1 MSGIGIDRAP
11 PVLTVTLARGSAN
24 TIDAATSRRLSDV
37 FARFRDDDEL
47 RVAIVTGAGQR
58 FFCAGWDLDAAAAGE
73 GYDADFGAGGF
84 GGYAELADLRKPVI
98 AAVNGMAV
106 GGGFELVLAADLVVA
121 AGHATFFLP
130 ETSIGVIP
138 DAGSVRLP
146 RLLPRPVAIEVLIAG
161 RRLTAAEA
169 LGWGLVNRVVDGVDL
184 LDAAAELA
192 DQIVAAAPLAV
203 EAVLDLVRRTE
214 RMPVTDSMRLL
225 RSGTVDPYERMLRSD
240 DALEGPR
247 AFAERR
253 PPRWI
258 GR

>member
-1 MSGIGIDRAP
+1 MTDVQVDTTP
-11 PVLTVTLARGSAN
+11 PILTVTLARGSPN
-24 TIDAATSRRLSDV
+24 TIDAATSRQLSEV

-47 RVAIVTGAGQR
+47 RVAIITGAGGR
-58 FFCAGWDLDAAAAGE
+58 FFCAGWDLEAAAGGE
-73 GYDADFGAGGF
+73 AYDADFGAGGF
-84 GGYAELADLRKPVI
+84 GGYAELSDLRKPVI

-121 AGHATFFLP
+121 AEHATFFLP
-130 ETSIGVIP
+130 ETSVGVIP

-161 RRLTAAEA
+161 RRLSAAEA
-169 LGWGLVNRVVDGVDL
+169 LAWGLVNRVVDGADL
-184 LDAAAELA
+184 SDAALA
-192 DQIVAAAPLAV
+192 LARRVVDAAPLAV

-214 RMPVTDSMRLL
+214 HVPVTDGLRLL
-225 RSGTVDPYERMLRSD
+225 RSGTVDPYERMLRSH

-247 AFAERR
+247 AFTERR
-253 PPRWI
+253 PPRWT

>member
-1 MSGIGIDRAP
+1 MSSIEVDRAP
-11 PVLTVTLARGSAN
+11 PVLTVTLARGKAN
-24 TIDAATSRRLSDV
+24 AIDAATSRRLSEV
-37 FARFRDDDEL
+37 FTRFREDGEL
-47 RVAIVTGAGQR
+47 RVAIITGTGQR

-73 GYDADFGAGGF
+73 PYDADFGAGGF
-84 GGYAELADLRKPVI
+84 GGYAELAGLRKPVI

-121 AGHATFFLP
+121 AEHATFFLP
-130 ETSIGVIP
+130 ETSVGVIP

-169 LGWGLVNRVVDGVDL
+169 LGWGLVNRVVDGGDL
-184 LDAAAELA
+184 LDATADLA
-192 DQIVAAAPLAV
+192 DQIVASAPLAV
-203 EAVLDLVRRTE
+203 EAVLDLVQRTE
-214 RMPVTDSMRLL
+214 RMPVSDSMRLL
-225 RSGTVDPYERMLRSD
+225 RSGALDPYERMLRSH

-247 AFAERR
+247 AFTERR
-253 PPRWI
+253 PPRWT

>member
-1 MSGIGIDRAP
+1 MTDVQVDTTP
-11 PVLTVTLARGSAN
+11 PILTVTLARGGPN
-24 TIDAATSRRLSDV
+24 TIDAATSRQLSEV

-47 RVAIVTGAGQR
+47 RVAIITGAGGR
-58 FFCAGWDLDAAAAGE
+58 FFCAGWDLEAAAGGE
-73 GYDADFGAGGF
+73 AYDADFGAGGF
-84 GGYAELADLRKPVI
+84 GGYAELSDLRKPVI

-121 AGHATFFLP
+121 AEHATFFLP
-130 ETSIGVIP
+130 ETSVGVIP

-161 RRLTAAEA
+161 RRLSAAEA
-169 LGWGLVNRVVDGVDL
+169 LAWGLVNRVVDGADL
-184 LDAAAELA
+184 SDAALA
-192 DQIVAAAPLAV
+192 LARRVVDAAPLAV

-214 RMPVTDSMRLL
+214 HVPVTDGLRLL
-225 RSGTVDPYERMLRSD
+225 RSGTVDPYERMLRSH

-247 AFAERR
+247 AFTERR
-253 PPRWI
+253 PPRWT

>member
-1 MSGIGIDRAP
+1 MSGIEIDRAP

-24 TIDAATSRRLSDV
+24 TIDAATSRRLSEV
-37 FARFRDDDEL
+37 FTRFRDDDGL
-47 RVAIVTGAGQR
+47 RVAIITGAGQR

-73 GYDADFGAGGF
+73 GYDADFGGGGF
-84 GGYAELADLRKPVI
+84 GGYAELPDLRKPVI

-121 AGHATFFLP
+121 AEHATFFLP
-130 ETSIGVIP
+130 ETAVGVIP

-169 LGWGLVNRVVDGVDL
+169 LGWRLVNRVVDGVDL
-184 LDAAAELA
+184 LDAATELA
-192 DQIVAAAPLAV
+192 GQIVAAAPLAV

-225 RSGTVDPYERMLRSD
+225 RSGAVDPYERMLRSH

-253 PPRWI
+253 PPRWT

>member
-1 MSGIGIDRAP
+1 MSSIEVDRAP
-11 PVLTVTLARGSAN
+11 PVLTVTLARGKAN
-24 TIDAATSRRLSDV
+24 AIDAATSRRLSEV
-37 FARFRDDDEL
+37 FARFRDDGEL
-47 RVAIVTGAGQR
+47 RVAIITGTGQR
-58 FFCAGWDLDAAAAGE
+58 FFCAGWDLDAAVAGE
-73 GYDADFGAGGF
+73 PYDADFGVGGF
-84 GGYAELADLRKPVI
+84 GGYAELAGLRKPVI

-121 AGHATFFLP
+121 AEHATFFLP
-130 ETSIGVIP
+130 ETSVGVIP

-169 LGWGLVNRVVDGVDL
+169 LGWGLVNRVVDGGDL

-192 DQIVAAAPLAV
+192 DQIVASAPLAV

-214 RMPVTDSMRLL
+214 RMPVSDSMRLL
-225 RSGTVDPYERMLRSD
+225 RSGAIDPYERMLRSH

-247 AFAERR
+247 AFTERR
-253 PPRWI
+253 PPRWT